1 MALLREALE
10 HRCATLD
17 NATVRIGEFLH
28 EVFDQSWHISSFGN
42 ILSGDASISFTDHPN
57 ERLTKLVSTR
67 EGTTPSSSRSERE
80 TRSKV
85 VFNTVL
91 RSRAVV
97 AARVKSLLK
106 EEISQT

>member
-1 MALLREALE
+1 
-10 HRCATLD
+10 
-17 NATVRIGEFLH
+17 
-28 EVFDQSWHISSFGN
+28 
-42 ILSGDASISFTDHPN
+42 
-57 ERLTKLVSTR
+57 VSTR

-97 AARVKSLLK
+97 AARVTSLLK